1 MDRRRFL
8 QGAGIAGSAALG
20 AGLFAGGEEIAGL
33 AQQFAGEGNVTDSDI
48 AQLRTVGETST
59 DDFDPYSY
67 VREFNWGDEIEDL
80 GDGRKRRIFRID
92 ALDKE
97 IEVAPGVTFPA
108 WAYNGQVPGPTLR
121 ANEGDEIRVEFSNAS
136 EHPHTIHFHGIHR
149 PEMDGVPGLGDG
161 MIDTGDST
169 VYEFTAEPYGT
180 HVYHCHST
188 PLKKHVHKGL
198 YGMFIVDPPGGYDE
212 ALGEADHEFVM
223 VMNAFDTDQDGD
235 NEIYAV
241 NTKAFCYAEKP
252 LQVRQDDLVRVYLA
266 NATEF
271 DAVNSFH
278 LHAHFFDYYDTG
290 RLENRRTWIDT
301 VSQVQAQRGILQFRP
316 PHEGKLMFHA
326 HQSEFAELGWLSF
339 FDVASDPSIDSSEG
353 RARSSEKGPADS
365 QYRDDETAG
374 PDVADDVDD
383 RTRRASH
390 QVKREA
396 GGSP

>member
-1 MDRRRFL
+1 V
-8 QGAGIAGSAALG
+8 AGSAAVG
-20 AGLFAGGEEIAGL
+20 AGLVAGGDELAAL
-33 AQQFAGEGNVTDSDI
+33 AQRFGDDEARTYSDI
-48 AQLRTVGETST
+48 ADLRAVGETST

-92 ALDKE
+92 AVDEE
-97 IEVAPGVTFPA
+97 IEVAPGVTFPC
-108 WAYNGQVPGPTLR
+108 WTYNGQVPGPTLR
-121 ANEGDEIRVEFSNAS
+121 ANEGDEIRIEFTNGS
-136 EHPHTIHFHGIHR
+136 EHPHTIHFHGIHH
-149 PEMDGVPGLGDG
+149 PHMDGVPGLGDG
-161 MIDTGDST
+161 MIDTGETT
-169 VYEFTAEPYGT
+169 VYEFTAEPYGC
-180 HVYHCHST
+180 HFYHCHST

-212 ALGEADHEFVM
+212 ALGAADHELVM
-223 VMNAFDTDQDGD
+223 VMNGFDTDFDGD

-241 NTKAFCYAEKP
+241 NTKAFCYAEQP
-252 LQVRQDDLVRVYLA
+252 LEIQQDDLVRVYLA

-316 PHEGKLMFHA
+316 PFPGKLMFHA

-339 FDVASDPSIDSSEG
+339 FDVASDPSADADG
-353 RARSSEKGPADS
+353 TQANSSEKGPAES
-365 QYRDDETAG
+365 RYRDRGDQPG
-374 PDVADDVDD
+374 LADRQPD
-383 RTRRASH
+383 RTRQAVER
-390 QVKREA
+390 VMEDA